1 MPYPAS
7 QAHFQ
12 SAISEVPCP
21 TPPCFKP
28 FPSSPPSPAAS
39 HLATGIPMLGFAL
52 LTGSAI
58 INLIGAIREK
68 KRGDSGFFAAWACL
82 NSWFATHSGGH

>member
-1 MPYPAS
+1 MPHPAL
-7 QAHFQ
+7 FQ
-12 SAISEVPCP
+12 QIP
-21 TPPCFKP
+21 KL
-28 FPSSPPSPAAS
+28 AS
-39 HLATGIPMLGFAL
+39 VAGGVALTTGIPMLGFAL

-58 INLIGAIREK
+58 INLIGAIHEK

>member
-1 MPYPAS
+1 MPYPTTLLQQVPKLAS
-7 QAHFQ
+7 VAGGV
-12 SAISEVPCP
+12 A
-21 TPPCFKP
+21 
-28 FPSSPPSPAAS
+28 
-39 HLATGIPMLGFAL
+39 LATGVPTIGFAL

-82 NSWFATHSGGH
+82 NSWFATHTGGH

>member
-1 MPYPAS
+1 MHQSTVFQQIPKFAS
-7 QAHFQ
+7 VAGGV
-12 SAISEVPCP
+12 A
-21 TPPCFKP
+21 
-28 FPSSPPSPAAS
+28 
-39 HLATGIPMLGFAL
+39 LATGIPMLGFTL

-68 KRGDSGFFAAWACL
+68 ERGDSGFFAAWACL

>member
-1 MPYPAS
+1 MAYPTLFQQVPKLAS
-7 QAHFQ
+7 VAGGV
-12 SAISEVPCP
+12 A
-21 TPPCFKP
+21 
-28 FPSSPPSPAAS
+28 
-39 HLATGIPMLGFAL
+39 LATGIPMLGFAL

-58 INLIGAIREK
+58 INLICTIRDK

>member
-1 MPYPAS
+1 
-7 QAHFQ
+7 
-12 SAISEVPCP
+12 
-21 TPPCFKP
+21 
-28 FPSSPPSPAAS
+28 
-39 HLATGIPMLGFAL
+39 MLGFAL

>member
-1 MPYPAS
+1 MANPTLLQQVPKLAS
-7 QAHFQ
+7 VAGGV
-12 SAISEVPCP
+12 A
-21 TPPCFKP
+21 
-28 FPSSPPSPAAS
+28 
-39 HLATGIPMLGFAL
+39 LATGIPMLGFFL
-52 LTGSAI
+52 LTTSAI